1 MRKRITEIVKCNIA
15 VNDVQFVL
23 VVDDTCKKFYA
34 KYKREAKSSKVI
46 VKNSQMIVSA
56 EDALKLIFQV
66 ENALYV
72 DMQEFMTTNTNLYIA
87 DNKKT
92 AKKLLEL
99 KEIYKSIFQELEQT
113 EQTEQAEE
121 ESFNN
126 YHLMTLN
133 NRDELLQLAKQAKK
147 ANDLSTI
154 IALKANCNLHSHSF
168 KEVRKEIEK
177 IYEEL
182 KFLNK

>member
-1 MRKRITEIVKCNIA
+1 MSKRITEIVKCNIA

-46 VKNSQMIVSA
+46 VKNSQMIVST

-72 DMQEFMTTNTNLYIA
+72 DMQEFKTTNTNLYIA

-99 KEIYKSIFQELEQT
+99 KETYKSIFQELER
-113 EQTEQAEE
+113 TEQAEAK
-121 ESFNN
+121 SCNT
-126 YHLMTLN
+126 YRLMTLN

-182 KFLNK
+182 KNETK